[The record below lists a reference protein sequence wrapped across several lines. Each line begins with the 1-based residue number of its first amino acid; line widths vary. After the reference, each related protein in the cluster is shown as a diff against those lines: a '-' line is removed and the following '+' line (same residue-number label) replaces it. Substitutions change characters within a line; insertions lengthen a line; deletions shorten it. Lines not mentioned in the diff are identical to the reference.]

1 MRKVIGKLTAVLGYL
16 LILCYLLKFQW
27 FQLFSLKMMGLLL
40 LGTGIL
46 CLPSLEKKRTVEEWQ
61 NIIGKNAMMAGY
73 LEAFMLIFASM
84 GSNELMQEGL
94 LMKIGLNLR
103 PVLYGY
109 ILYII
114 LEKESGDKKDKK
126 SRVEDR
132 EDLPQQEGESR
143 DDTKTQS
150 GASII
155 QDAKN
160 ADHETEE
167 KEEKKPLWESD
178 KLTRREREV
187 ACLISK
193 NLSNREI
200 GEELFISEA
209 TVKKHVSNIFEK
221 LGIDSRAELKGNE
234 KNL

>member
-1 MRKVIGKLTAVLGYL
+1 MRKIIGKLAAVLGYL
-16 LILCYLLKFQW
+16 LILCYLLKSQW
-27 FQLFSLKMMGLLL
+27 LQLFSLKMIGLLL

-61 NIIGKNAMMAGY
+61 NIVGKNAMMAGY
-73 LEAFMLIFASM
+73 LEAFMLLFASM
-84 GSNELMQEGL
+84 STNELMREGL
-94 LMKIGLNLR
+94 LMEIGLNLR

-114 LEKESGDKKDKK
+114 LEKESGDKKDRK
-126 SRVEDR
+126 SEVKAQENSLPSQSDASQNNMDAQSETAITVE
-132 EDLPQQEGESR
+132 
-143 DDTKTQS
+143 
-150 GASII
+150 
-155 QDAKN
+155 
-160 ADHETEE
+160 EE
-167 KEEKKPLWESD
+167 KTDDESGEKQPLWESD

-221 LGIDSRAELKGNE
+221 LGIDSREELK
-234 KNL
+234 KR